1 MIPGLYEIFNER
13 WCHQTV
19 WVSSDW
25 HFGDQELRA
34 GKPNRI
40 SDEELVKLL
49 NSKCAEATRRS

>member
-13 WCHQTV
+13 WCHQTI

-49 NSKCAEATRRS
+49 NSK